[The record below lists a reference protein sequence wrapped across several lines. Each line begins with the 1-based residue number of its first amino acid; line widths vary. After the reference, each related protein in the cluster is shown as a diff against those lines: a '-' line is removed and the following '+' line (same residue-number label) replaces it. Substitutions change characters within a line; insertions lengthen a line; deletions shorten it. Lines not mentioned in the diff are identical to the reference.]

1 VPDTDHFEDLILNLH
16 HHLRSHRSKPSPR
29 TCRKASCSHQPTIL
43 AFWRATFHVSS
54 LRGDKDLMLL
64 LYDNAVL
71 ACTRF
76 IARPIL
82 LMLCLLLVCPALPLP
97 C

>member
-1 VPDTDHFEDLILNLH
+1 
-16 HHLRSHRSKPSPR
+16 
-29 TCRKASCSHQPTIL
+29 
-43 AFWRATFHVSS
+43 
-54 LRGDKDLMLL
+54 MLL

-71 ACTRF
+71 ACARF
-76 IARPIL
+76 IARPFL